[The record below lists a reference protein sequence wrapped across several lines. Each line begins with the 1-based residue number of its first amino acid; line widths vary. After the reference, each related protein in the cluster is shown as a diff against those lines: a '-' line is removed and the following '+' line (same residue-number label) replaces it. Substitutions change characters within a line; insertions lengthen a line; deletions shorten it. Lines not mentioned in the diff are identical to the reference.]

1 MKYLVYY
8 DIPVNK
14 AENRG
19 YSPAAAAKIDY
30 MCAVLNRL
38 GVPVELISASV
49 TGNRKGCGGKLVWLS
64 EKTCLKLFPC
74 MGIGKLTKRLL
85 GRLLFQLQLFFY
97 LLFHIRKG
105 EPMLVYHSLGYAG
118 MVRLLRKLKKFRLI
132 LEVEEVYGD
141 VSGREWDRRK
151 EFRLFSVADAYV
163 LPTQLLNE
171 TINPGK
177 KPYILLHGTYQA
189 EPDRGSRLF
198 ADQKIHCVYA
208 GTLDLRKGGAMAA
221 AAAAEYL
228 PDCYHIHILGF
239 GNREQTDCL
248 REQVDRIAKKSK
260 CGISYDGMLSGED
273 YITFLQSCDIGLS
286 TQNPDRVFNA
296 TSFPSKILSYM
307 ANGLQVVSVRIPA
320 AEGSAVGEFLH
331 YYDQQT
337 PEAIARAIQSVD
349 LTDEEDGRQHICN
362 LDIRFAEDLLVLL
375 EEKRK

>member
-1 MKYLVYY
+1 M
-8 DIPVNK
+8 
-14 AENRG
+14 
-19 YSPAAAAKIDY
+19 
-30 MCAVLNRL
+30 
-38 GVPVELISASV
+38 
-49 TGNRKGCGGKLVWLS
+49 
-64 EKTCLKLFPC
+64 
-74 MGIGKLTKRLL
+74 
-85 GRLLFQLQLFFY
+85 
-97 LLFHIRKG
+97 
-105 EPMLVYHSLGYAG
+105 
-118 MVRLLRKLKKFRLI
+118 
-132 LEVEEVYGD
+132 
-141 VSGREWDRRK
+141 
-151 EFRLFSVADAYV
+151 
-163 LPTQLLNE
+163 
-171 TINPGK
+171 
-177 KPYILLHGTYQA
+177 
-189 EPDRGSRLF
+189 F

-248 REQVDRIAKKSK
+248 REQVNRIAKKSK

-362 LDIRFAEDLLVLL
+362 LDIQFAEDLLVLL